1 MSPLDP
7 ARRFA
12 KEVGSIFENRRHFRP
27 HPPSTGLVVEVGGG
41 HSPYPRADLVIEKY
55 IADDFERAEKVS
67 FSRPIVV
74 GDGQAIPLADK
85 CASYVIASHVLE
97 HATDP
102 VLFASELSRVAGA
115 GYVEVPSRESE
126 LTYGW
131 PFHPWLIDL
140 EGETLIFEPRK
151 DAAAPVGQKH
161 HDLFNRS
168 ILQQLSFASH
178 RKMWHHAVEW
188 NDSLKVRAPEASIAP
203 ASAQFDLN
211 ATVAVL
217 ESATTLPL
225 TADAAR
231 ALACPACRG
240 SLNRQGAETLSCAS
254 CGASYPVINRVPI
267 LLVDATT

>member
-7 ARRFA
+7 PRRFA
-12 KEVGSIFENRRHFRP
+12 KEVGAILENRRHFRP

-41 HSPYPRADLVIEKY
+41 HSPYARADLVIEKY
-55 IADDFERAEKVS
+55 IADDFERAEGVS

-102 VLFASELSRVAGA
+102 VLFASELSRISCA

-140 EGETLIFEPRK
+140 EGDVLVFEPRK
-151 DAAAPVGQKH
+151 DAAAPIGQQH
-161 HDLFNRS
+161 HDLFNKS
-168 ILQQLSFASH
+168 ILQQIAFASH
-178 RKMWHHAVEW
+178 RKVWHHAVEW
-188 NDSLKVRAPEASIAP
+188 EDTLTVRAPDSSTAP
-203 ASAQFDLN
+203 ASAQFDLA
-211 ATVAVL
+211 ATAAVL
-217 ESATTLPL
+217 ESAMTLPL
-225 TADAAR
+225 TEEAVR
-231 ALACPACRG
+231 ALVCPSCRG
-240 SLNRQGAETLSCAS
+240 PLSNQRDETMRCAS
-254 CGASYPVINRVPI
+254 CGAAYPIINRVPI
-267 LLVDATT
+267 LLVDATV